1 MFERERRT
9 VSGFLLGVWLLM
21 KICKLNGKKIIQMEK
36 FGGAFAVDPCGL
48 QHKDIDVIFYA
59 KIRSNRFI
67 Y

>member
-1 MFERERRT
+1 
-9 VSGFLLGVWLLM
+9 M